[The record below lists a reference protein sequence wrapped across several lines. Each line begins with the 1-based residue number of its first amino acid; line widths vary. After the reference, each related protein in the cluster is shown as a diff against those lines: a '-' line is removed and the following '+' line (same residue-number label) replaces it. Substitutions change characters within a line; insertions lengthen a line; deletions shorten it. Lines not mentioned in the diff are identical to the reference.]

1 LGAQSKVEGSG
12 EASGCRTCA
21 AGRLFVR
28 RVRVTLIIVIL
39 KTSSRSMLQPHMK
52 PKSPVRTFAR
62 TDCERWIV
70 ITLGEIAARRYFYES
85 ECSDNQRL
93 R

>member
-1 LGAQSKVEGSG
+1 M
-12 EASGCRTCA
+12 
-21 AGRLFVR
+21 
-28 RVRVTLIIVIL
+28 IL
-39 KTSSRSMLQPHMK
+39 KTSIRLMFQPHMK

-70 ITLGEIAARRYFYES
+70 IILGEIAVRRYFYES
-85 ECSDNQRL
+85 EYSDNQRL